1 MQGGSGEEGVH
12 DGGLGRSG
20 QFLTKILSGWL
31 RGIANKRPFTL
42 ISLWTDTSVSFRTTF
57 SESKNKTCNSVHIK
71 CTSIMTSNLV
81 MTSNLL
87 QSFLFMY
94 THMPSHT

>member
-57 SESKNKTCNSVHIK
+57 SEQRTRHEVIVCILSVQA
-71 CTSIMTSNLV
+71 S
-81 MTSNLL
+81 
-87 QSFLFMY
+87 
-94 THMPSHT
+94 